1 VSAELI
7 SPELALVCP
16 DVRARAI
23 AVLPSPQPWFPK
35 PPDANA
41 EPLRHVPPRTAERA
55 GRRAEVSRV
64 VASYLLAR
72 ATDLLAVMA
81 GIAIFVLVLA
91 ALAGLARG

>member
-1 VSAELI
+1 MTAELI

-23 AVLPSPQPWFPK
+23 AALPSPQLWFPK
-35 PPDANA
+35 QPDANA
-41 EPLRHVPPRTAERA
+41 EPLRRVPLRTAERA
-55 GRRAEVSRV
+55 DRAEVSRV

-81 GIAIFVLVLA
+81 GIALFVLLLA

>member
-23 AVLPSPQPWFPK
+23 AALPSPQPWFPNR
-35 PPDANA
+35 PDANA
-41 EPLRHVPPRTAERA
+41 EPLRHVPRMTAERA
-55 GRRAEVSRV
+55 GRAEVSRV

-81 GIAIFVLVLA
+81 GIALFVLVLA

>member
-1 VSAELI
+1 MSAELI

-23 AVLPSPQPWFPK
+23 AALPSPQLWFPK
-35 PPDANA
+35 RPDANA
-41 EPLRHVPPRTAERA
+41 ESLRRVPLRTAHRA
-55 GRRAEVSRV
+55 DRAEVSRV

-81 GIAIFVLVLA
+81 GIALFVLLLA